1 MLFFCQADYMHWI
14 VDKIPDQSLL
24 NTAGWRYIVPQL
36 YKQYPDD
43 DMNLNISVSSPP
55 IIKVAKD
62 VIGAIINLDVTID
75 VVDAGEVIPV
85 ACISLVH
92 LIETSVCRSCKFLCT
107 TFSLLFTKLFLHS
120 FSKFLTI

>member
-1 MLFFCQADYMHWI
+1 MHWI
-14 VDKIPDQSLL
+14 VDKIPDQSIL

-36 YKQYPDD
+36 YKRYPDD

-55 IIKVAKD
+55 IIKVSKD

-75 VVDAGEVIPV
+75 VVDGGEVIPV

-92 LIETSVCRSCKFLCT
+92 LIENLSVETVNFYALRFPYTSLNYFF
-107 TFSLLFTKLFLHS
+107 TF
-120 FSKFLTI
+120 

>member
-1 MLFFCQADYMHWI
+1 MHWI
-14 VDKIPDQSLL
+14 VDKIPDQSIL

-43 DMNLNISVSSPP
+43 DLNLNISVSSPP

-62 VIGAIINLDVTID
+62 AIGAIINVDVTID
-75 VVDAGEVIPV
+75 VVDGGEVIPV

-92 LIETSVCRSCKFLCT
+92 LIETSVCRS
-107 TFSLLFTKLFLHS
+107 
-120 FSKFLTI
+120 

>member
-1 MLFFCQADYMHWI
+1 MHWI
-14 VDKIPDQSLL
+14 VDKIPDQSIL

-43 DMNLNISVSSPP
+43 DLNLNISVSSPP

-75 VVDAGEVIPV
+75 VVDGSEVIPV

-92 LIETSVCRSCKFLCT
+92 LIETSVCRS
-107 TFSLLFTKLFLHS
+107 
-120 FSKFLTI
+120 